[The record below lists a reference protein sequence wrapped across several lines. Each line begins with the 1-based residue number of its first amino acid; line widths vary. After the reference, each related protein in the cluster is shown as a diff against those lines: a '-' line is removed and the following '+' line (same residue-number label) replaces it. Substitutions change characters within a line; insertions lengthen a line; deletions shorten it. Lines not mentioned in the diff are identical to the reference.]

1 MTFRKLFC
9 ALALLVLAGCSSG
22 DAAGGGGPDVPGAE
36 EDAAAPLDTRAQPDV
51 APDTPPGTGPTCY
64 EALTCLVDL
73 KNWSGGEVL
82 PSESDC
88 LEGIGDLEMG
98 DVDAVLGCVDSQCAD
113 AFVAFEAGG
122 DLELGALYLC
132 LINNCAIPASTCIGG
147 QGQDDCGEAL
157 WCLAGCDPFNQGCT
171 TSCIA
176 ETSQPQAE
184 KTGKFLQC
192 VLDACP
198 LEDFE
203 MDCVPTSCALK
214 CPEVI

>member
-1 MTFRKLFC
+1 MTFRNLTC
-9 ALALLVLAGCSSG
+9 ALALAALASCSNG
-22 DAAGGGGPDVPGAE
+22 DAAGSGNLDVGGGS
-36 EDAAAPLDTRAQPDV
+36 EDTNAAADTAGAPDA
-51 APDTPPGTGPTCY
+51 APDTPAGIGPTCY

-73 KNWSGGEVL
+73 KNWAGGPVQ

-88 LEGIGDLEMG
+88 LEGIADLEMG
-98 DVDAVLGCVDSQCAD
+98 DVDSVLVCMESQCAD
-113 AFVAFEAGG
+113 EFVAFEDGG

-132 LINNCAIPASTCIGG
+132 LIDNCAEPAATCIGG
-147 QGQDDCGEAL
+147 QGEDDCGDAL

-171 TSCIA
+171 TGCIS
-176 ETSQPQAE
+176 ETSQSQAE

-192 VLDACP
+192 VLDVCP